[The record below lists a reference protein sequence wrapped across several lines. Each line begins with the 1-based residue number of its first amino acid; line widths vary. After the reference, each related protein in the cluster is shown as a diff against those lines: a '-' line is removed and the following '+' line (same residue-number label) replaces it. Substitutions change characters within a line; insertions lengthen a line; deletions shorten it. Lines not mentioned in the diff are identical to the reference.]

1 MITIVSDDK
10 KQSVGKRVY
19 ELIKAKGLEPE
30 YISTTGLNI
39 KPCYSCG
46 ACSTKTYAKCVLDDD
61 MDPILRKLIRT
72 ERLILV
78 TPVTWGSYSSDVKK
92 ILDRMAILGDSHYH
106 VKKAELVKGMRSN
119 IKQMFAIGVKDNCN
133 TEEIDAFATLLHEN
147 VAIMDINGKAFVVN
161 EESRIEPM
169 VEEIC
174 R

>member
-19 ELIKAKGLEPE
+19 ELIQSKGLETE
-30 YISTTGLNI
+30 YISTAGLNI

-46 ACSTKTYAKCVLDDD
+46 GCSTKSFGKCILNDD

-72 ERLILV
+72 DTLILV

-92 ILDRMAILGDSHYH
+92 VLDRTAIIGDSHYY
-106 VKKAELVKGMRSN
+106 VKKGELIKGMRCN
-119 IKQMFAIGVKDNCN
+119 IKHMFAIGVKDNCSS
-133 TEEIDAFATLLHEN
+133 EEKDAFTTLLREN
-147 VAIMDINGKAFVVN
+147 VAIMDISGKAFVVN
-161 EESRIEPM
+161 EDSKIESM